1 MTTTP
6 DASPATPRAAAASRP
21 LAGLELAMRFTEDFT
36 PFNVVIVVRFDGE
49 LTLARLRAALD
60 ELQRRHRLLRARI
73 LPEGKG
79 HAFHFDA
86 ARPIGLEVDGRRE
99 AHDWIAGAEA
109 EFRRGFALTDGPLMR
124 ARLLAGVHGGDLI
137 LTLHH
142 AIIDAG
148 SAKHLMDELLALCAG
163 ESPAE
168 HPAQTTEGH
177 HAAPTLY
184 PREYTGLG
192 YARALAAFMRRQ
204 MVDEMKFRWGS
215 RGVRTPAIADCGR
228 CCLLPVRFSA
238 ELTTRV
244 MEASRRQRV
253 TVNAILGAAML
264 TAVQRRL
271 YPSPVVPLRHIIF
284 ADLRAR
290 LRAPAP
296 VAALGCLLTMFR
308 FTVTVRRD
316 GDFWNVARSVQDSTV
331 RAARTGERY
340 LAYSMSPGMMKMIF
354 RTKAFRMGATA
365 LSYSGPLEVPES
377 HGAFR
382 VTGLHAFAT
391 NMTVGPEYTALV
403 RLFRGEL
410 WWDIM
415 YMDSDM
421 DMTLARLIAADM
433 ETIVTDA
440 TC

>member
-1 MTTTP
+1 
-6 DASPATPRAAAASRP
+6 
-21 LAGLELAMRFTEDFT
+21 
-36 PFNVVIVVRFDGE
+36 
-49 LTLARLRAALD
+49 
-60 ELQRRHRLLRARI
+60 
-73 LPEGKG
+73 
-79 HAFHFDA
+79 
-86 ARPIGLEVDGRRE
+86 
-99 AHDWIAGAEA
+99 
-109 EFRRGFALTDGPLMR
+109 
-124 ARLLAGVHGGDLI
+124 
-137 LTLHH
+137 
-142 AIIDAG
+142 
-148 SAKHLMDELLALCAG
+148 
-163 ESPAE
+163 
-168 HPAQTTEGH
+168 
-177 HAAPTLY
+177 
-184 PREYTGLG
+184 
-192 YARALAAFMRRQ
+192 
-204 MVDEMKFRWGS
+204 
-215 RGVRTPAIADCGR
+215 
-228 CCLLPVRFSA
+228 
-238 ELTTRV
+238 
-244 MEASRRQRV
+244 
-253 TVNAILGAAML
+253 
-264 TAVQRRL
+264 
-271 YPSPVVPLRHIIF
+271 
-284 ADLRAR
+284 
-290 LRAPAP
+290 
-296 VAALGCLLTMFR
+296 
-308 FTVTVRRD
+308 VTVRRD